1 MFSFD
6 LGKKPCSFFPRLFP
20 LGKNL
25 IKGKRRASA
34 TSVLMG
40 MRGCG
45 GWGEGSRVLWLASL
59 RGVGSRRVAGRV
71 APAGSARM
79 ATLTAACGSLPPKG
93 APARPGLWF
102 SGQGRRC
109 GFPVL
114 WWSTSLTADTQSE
127 PAISPGPFLSSPLP
141 KRRLEK
147 KHLKKTSSLRRQTEK
162 G

>member
-6 LGKKPCSFFPRLFP
+6 LGKKPCSFFRRLFP

-40 MRGCG
+40 MWG
-45 GWGEGSRVLWLASL
+45 GAGSRVLWLASL
-59 RGVGSRRVAGRV
+59 QGVGSRGLAGRV
-71 APAGSARM
+71 APAGSAWM

-93 APARPGLWF
+93 ASARPGLRF
-102 SGQGRRC
+102 SGQGRRR

-114 WWSTSLTADTQSE
+114 WWSTSLSADTQGE
-127 PAISPGPFLSSPLP
+127 PSKSPGPLLSSPLP
-141 KRRLEK
+141 EGRLEK
-147 KHLKKTSSLRRQTEK
+147 KHLKKNSKSSQAD
-162 G
+162 